1 MEEVLRAAM
10 RRRAAAGMGDA
21 EAAERVEQP
30 ELVLVSAEEE
40 GGEGSPPGDE
50 AASDTGDGMQRAE
63 DQGLQG
69 PTGEEGNK
77 PSS

>member
-10 RRRAAAGMGDA
+10 RRRAAWGMGEA
-21 EAAERVEQP
+21 EAAARVEQP

-50 AASDTGDGMQRAE
+50 AASDGGEGVQRAG

-69 PTGEEGNK
+69 EAAAEEDA
-77 PSS
+77 SSP